1 MNKAIFLDRDGVIN
15 KRLIG
20 DYVKRIDEFE
30 LLPKVREALI
40 EFKKMD
46 YLLIVVTNQQGI
58 AKGIMTEED
67 LKVIHDYMLKLLPE
81 IDDIF
86 YCPHL
91 EGTCNCRK
99 PRNSMLLKAKEKW
112 NIDFKKS
119 WMIGD
124 SESDIICGKSV
135 GCKTIRILYDNDKT
149 EADFT
154 AKSLY
159 DCVGIIKR
167 EYFKN
172 LEIYKENELSKDD

>member
-1 MNKAIFLDRDGVIN
+1 MISKFLVIKLNRAIFLDRDGVIN

-20 DYVKRIDEFE
+20 DYVKKIEEFE

-40 EFKKMD
+40 EFKNMG

-67 LKVIHDYMLKLLPE
+67 LKVVHNYMLKLLPE

-91 EGTCNCRK
+91 DGTCNCRK
-99 PRNSMLLKAKEKW
+99 PKNGMLLKAKEKW
-112 NIDFKKS
+112 NIDFSRS

-135 GCKTIRILYDNDKT
+135 GCKTIRILYDNEKT
-149 EADFT
+149 EADFI
-154 AKSLY
+154 AKDLY
-159 DCVGIIKR
+159 DCVKIIK
-167 EYFKN
+167 
-172 LEIYKENELSKDD
+172 NEKTK